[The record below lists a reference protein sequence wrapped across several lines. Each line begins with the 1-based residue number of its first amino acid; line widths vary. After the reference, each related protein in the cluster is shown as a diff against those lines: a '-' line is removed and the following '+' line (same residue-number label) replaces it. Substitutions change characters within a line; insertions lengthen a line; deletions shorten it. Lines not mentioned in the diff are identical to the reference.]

1 MSLDIIFRQKKR
13 CCHCQRSLQDIF
25 SKESDLGI
33 ADIDEGLNKT
43 GSIVLG
49 LGDAGDLAI
58 GTKL

>member
-1 MSLDIIFRQKKR
+1 MSLDIILGKKGAAIA
-13 CCHCQRSLQDIF
+13 SAAFKISF
-25 SKESDLGI
+25 PKESDLGI

-49 LGDAGDLAI
+49 LGMGDLAI